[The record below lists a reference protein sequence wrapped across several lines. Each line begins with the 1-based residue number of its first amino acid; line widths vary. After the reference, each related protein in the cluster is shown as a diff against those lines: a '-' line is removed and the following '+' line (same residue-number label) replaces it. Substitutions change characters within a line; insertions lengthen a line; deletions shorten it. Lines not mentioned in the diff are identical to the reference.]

1 MSKAK
6 GQILRVAACIHILV
20 ADYKDHEKDEHFKPE
35 SKPVPTEISNY
46 AITAAE
52 NFVMTCCQHCSFLS
66 GRGDISKEIKRCAEL
81 SEGILLH
88 YSISTYVHF
97 IGSDDGGNVISA
109 AAFTILQPG
118 KILDLSAMLKAK
130 KYSAR
135 GNKDGAIKAMK
146 KLQSDGFGMLKKK
159 DMQRGAAAVSCA

>member
-1 MSKAK
+1 M
-6 GQILRVAACIHILV
+6 
-20 ADYKDHEKDEHFKPE
+20 
-35 SKPVPTEISNY
+35 
-46 AITAAE
+46 
-52 NFVMTCCQHCSFLS
+52 
-66 GRGDISKEIKRCAEL
+66 
-81 SEGILLH
+81 
-88 YSISTYVHF
+88 
-97 IGSDDGGNVISA
+97 ISA